1 MDLVDDLVLTPF
13 KEIVDKAGTAVEN
26 AGDENVDMLKASQ
39 SLLKEGQRAL
49 KRIEPLCKKQF
60 EEYGTNFTDTL
71 KENGKDSFWAC
82 HTYTGGGPSP
92 TDAYSVQ
99 TS

>member
-13 KEIVDKAGTAVEN
+13 KEIVDKAATAVEN
-26 AGDENVDMLKASQ
+26 AGDENADMLKASQ
-39 SLLKEGQRAL
+39 TLLKEGQRAL

-71 KENGKDSFWAC
+71 KENGKPSF
-82 HTYTGGGPSP
+82 
-92 TDAYSVQ
+92 
-99 TS
+99 